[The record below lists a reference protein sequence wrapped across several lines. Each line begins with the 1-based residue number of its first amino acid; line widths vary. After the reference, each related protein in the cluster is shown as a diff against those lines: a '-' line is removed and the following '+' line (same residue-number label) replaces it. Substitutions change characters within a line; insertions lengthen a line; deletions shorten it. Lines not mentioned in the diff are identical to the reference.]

1 MEEREEQLVDE
12 VGKNK
17 NDDGDEINGLQ
28 VEAEGVARRKA
39 EARAV
44 EAEGRAQ
51 VQEQTCL
58 QETLFFSLQDLIS
71 LASCSSQVGR
81 RLKSAL
87 LLTAAFGA
95 AHTALQS
102 ELALECLPM

>member
-1 MEEREEQLVDE
+1 MTTDKFTEAFERKDLM
-12 VGKNK
+12 NCSS
-17 NDDGDEINGLQ
+17 Q

-39 EARAV
+39 EARAQ

-51 VQEQTCL
+51 VQEPPIHLDASPIHVSGHCKK
-58 QETLFFSLQDLIS
+58 SVSS
-71 LASCSSQVGR
+71 LAQVGR

-102 ELALECLPM
+102 ELAMECLPM

>member
-1 MEEREEQLVDE
+1 M
-12 VGKNK
+12 NCS
-17 NDDGDEINGLQ
+17 LQ

-39 EARAV
+39 EARAQ

-51 VQEQTCL
+51 VHVQEPPIHLDPSPIHVSGHCKK
-58 QETLFFSLQDLIS
+58 SVSS
-71 LASCSSQVGR
+71 LAQVGR

-102 ELALECLPM
+102 ELAMECLPM